1 MDWNSAKGNAA
12 RFSLWPDRNVR
23 GTLRNMSTTILDR
36 LIEPFADC
44 LTTEAAIRIT
54 ALRADDVIQ
63 QRIDELADLANR
75 SALTQEEQSEYDRYL
90 AAFHF
95 VTVLQA
101 RARRL
106 LKT

>member
-1 MDWNSAKGNAA
+1 
-12 RFSLWPDRNVR
+12 
-23 GTLRNMSTTILDR
+23 MSTTILDR

-44 LTTEAAIRIT
+44 LTTEAAAKIT

-75 SALTQEEQSEYDRYL
+75 GALTQEEQGEYDRYL